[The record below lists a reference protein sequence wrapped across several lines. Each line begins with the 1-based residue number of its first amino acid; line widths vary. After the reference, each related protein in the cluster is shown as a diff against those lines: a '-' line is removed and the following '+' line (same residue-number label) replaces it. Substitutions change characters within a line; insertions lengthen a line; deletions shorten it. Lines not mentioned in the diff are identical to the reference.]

1 VIAWHY
7 TTGLHLPLIRES
19 GVLRPSGVFIGP
31 DERPVLWFSTAPYWE
46 PTAAKMTPW
55 TSIEERLKAPDGGFP
70 FRPLSMRETC
80 EMGEGLYR
88 FCPRGLS
95 LRLARVG

>member
-1 VIAWHY
+1 MIAWHY

-31 DERPVLWFSTAPYWE
+31 DERPVLWFSTASYWE

-55 TSIEERLKAPDGGFP
+55 TSIEERLKSAGWRFPVPPALDAGNLRDG
-70 FRPLSMRETC
+70 
-80 EMGEGLYR
+80 
-88 FCPRGLS
+88 
-95 LRLARVG
+95 